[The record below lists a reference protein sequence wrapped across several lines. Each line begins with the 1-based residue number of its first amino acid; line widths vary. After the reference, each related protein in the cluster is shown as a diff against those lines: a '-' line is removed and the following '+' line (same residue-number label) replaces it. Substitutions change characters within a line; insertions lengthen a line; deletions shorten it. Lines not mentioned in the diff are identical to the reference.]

1 MEIQL
6 LWDGCGIMWNPTLLL
21 QLNFVTLLRRFETI
35 AKSFSHQSKVS
46 RVYEIYEKIFTTN
59 QFGKPLSEYY
69 STLEILSDQL
79 LQYQPFTIE
88 LKQ

>member
-1 MEIQL
+1 
-6 LWDGCGIMWNPTLLL
+6 MWNPTLLL
-21 QLNFVTLLRRFETI
+21 QLNFVTLLGRFETI
-35 AKSFSHQSKVS
+35 AKSFSHQCMVS
-46 RVYEIYEKIFTTN
+46 RIYEIYEKIFTTN

-69 STLEILSDQL
+69 STLNILLDQL